1 MGPQSHPQNEEGGN
15 RTPRHYSSI
24 PPLNTGHPRQEAEE
38 AADTVEGTRYGRG
51 GVREGVSTS
60 APRYRPSALFFFAL
74 AARLP
79 PGPTS
84 VIGDPGW

>member
-1 MGPQSHPQNEEGGN
+1 
-15 RTPRHYSSI
+15 
-24 PPLNTGHPRQEAEE
+24 
-38 AADTVEGTRYGRG
+38 
-51 GVREGVSTS
+51 VSTS